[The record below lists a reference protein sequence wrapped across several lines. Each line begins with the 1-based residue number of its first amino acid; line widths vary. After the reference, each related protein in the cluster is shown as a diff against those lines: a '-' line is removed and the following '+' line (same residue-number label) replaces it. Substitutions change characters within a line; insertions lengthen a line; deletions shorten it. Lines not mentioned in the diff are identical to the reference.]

1 MEVYIDEKKVDDEF
15 SPDGTLEEAVRE
27 IQANVHQ
34 TGRMVIGIK
43 CDGRVVDSVDMIE
56 TLKKQAPTI
65 NRLDVL
71 TGTKEALVTDAMD
84 QAATSLDETE
94 SASQRIAE
102 LLVEGKT
109 NDAVK
114 NLGDCLRVWQQIH
127 EAIAKSMELLGV
139 DADKLM
145 VRDETLL
152 EAICRPKDVLLQ
164 IRDALQAKDH
174 VLLADILQYEFG
186 DVTNTWHAIIARIRQ
201 QAEDQQPD

>member
-1 MEVYIDEKKVDDEF
+1 MEVYIDEKKVDDQF
-15 SPDGTLEEAVRE
+15 SPDGTLEDAVRE

-56 TLKKQAPTI
+56 TLKKPAPTI

-102 LLVEGKT
+102 LLIEGKT

-114 NLGDCLRVWQQIH
+114 DLGDCLRIWQQIH
-127 EAIAKSMELLGV
+127 EAIAKSIELLGV
-139 DADKLM
+139 DADELM
-145 VRDETLL
+145 VRDDTLL

-201 QAEDQQPD
+201 QAEDQQAD

>member
-56 TLKKQAPTI
+56 TLKKPAPTI

-201 QAEDQQPD
+201 HAEDQQPD